1 MTDVSSIPAI
11 FNFDAETGEY
21 LFASAADLDPLVA
34 GRFLLP
40 ANATML
46 PPPED
51 KEGFV
56 RRFVDGAWGYSPAGD
71 TEAPPTEEPVV
82 TAAMVDAVR
91 DIRVASGF
99 GFNGKVYQ
107 TRPEDRENIAG
118 AATAALAAIM
128 VNGAQP
134 GDFRW
139 HGGDSDFEWIAA
151 DNSTHPLDAQ
161 TTFAMG
167 QAAMAHK
174 QAHIFAA
181 RTLKDMDPI
190 PADFATND
198 AYWPSVTPNAD

>member
-1 MTDVSSIPAI
+1 MTNVSSAPAI
-11 FNFDAETGEY
+11 FNFNAETGEY
-21 LFASAADLDPLVA
+21 LFASIPDRDPLVND
-34 GRFLLP
+34 RFLVP

-46 PPPED
+46 PPPEER
-51 KEGFV
+51 EGFI

-71 TEAPPTEEPVV
+71 TETPPTEEPVV

-91 DIRVASGF
+91 DIRIASGF
-99 GFNGKVYQ
+99 GFNGHVYQ

-118 AATAALAAIM
+118 AATAALAAI
-128 VNGAQP
+128 VNGAQT
-134 GDFRW
+134 GDYRW

-151 DNSTHPLDAQ
+151 DNSTQPLDAQ
-161 TTFAMG
+161 STFAMG

-190 PADFATND
+190 PADFRED
-198 AYWPSVTPNAD
+198 QYWPQMPSRQTL